1 MIVETW
7 DFLCPIF
14 FTNHEAGPCC
24 KVKIK
29 SCCKMGPST
38 IHRENVNVTKLLK
51 YIVSSFY
58 SFNNQYTIILECPW
72 RRYNIPLCDDYGDIA
87 VGSWLKN
94 PERRAFLRTLY
105 SNQNVR
111 FGEAK
116 HHLIKKCNKIK
127 SICYAILHRKMTVSY
142 HFSDFLA
149 KKKFTLYP
157 NPHSC
162 PQHRP

>member
-1 MIVETW
+1 
-7 DFLCPIF
+7 
-14 FTNHEAGPCC
+14 
-24 KVKIK
+24 
-29 SCCKMGPST
+29 MGPST

-58 SFNNQYTIILECPW
+58 SFNNQYTIILQCPW
-72 RRYNIPLCDDYGDIA
+72 RRYNIPLWRYC
-87 VGSWLKN
+87 
-94 PERRAFLRTLY
+94 RRKLAEKSRKESFLRTLY

-111 FGEAK
+111 FWEAK

-149 KKKFTLYP
+149 KIIFTLYP
-157 NPHSC
+157 NTHRVNTRSYSC
-162 PQHRP
+162 QCNACNDILL

>member
-1 MIVETW
+1 MDFNITIQLVKKLQRAQPLRMIVETW

-14 FTNHEAGPCC
+14 FTNHQAGPCC

-72 RRYNIPLCDDYGDIA
+72 RRYNIPLWRYCRRKLAEKSRKESFFTDPLLKSKCPIL
-87 VGSWLKN
+87 GSK
-94 PERRAFLRTLY
+94 TS
-105 SNQNVR
+105 SNQ
-111 FGEAK
+111 
-116 HHLIKKCNKIK
+116 
-127 SICYAILHRKMTVSY
+127 KM
-142 HFSDFLA
+142 
-149 KKKFTLYP
+149 
-157 NPHSC
+157 
-162 PQHRP
+162 